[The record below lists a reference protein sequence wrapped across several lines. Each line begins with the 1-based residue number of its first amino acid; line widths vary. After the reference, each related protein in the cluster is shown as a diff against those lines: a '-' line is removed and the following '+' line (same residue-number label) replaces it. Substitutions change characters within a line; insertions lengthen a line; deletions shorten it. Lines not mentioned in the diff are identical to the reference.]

1 MLKEWGVPGK
11 DWDAYSIEKKT
22 MVNVFVKPDKAQ
34 EMIDLMDDDK
44 RKDMAQGLHDQNI
57 FPFT

>member
-44 RKDMAQGLHDQNI
+44 RKDMAQGLLDQNI